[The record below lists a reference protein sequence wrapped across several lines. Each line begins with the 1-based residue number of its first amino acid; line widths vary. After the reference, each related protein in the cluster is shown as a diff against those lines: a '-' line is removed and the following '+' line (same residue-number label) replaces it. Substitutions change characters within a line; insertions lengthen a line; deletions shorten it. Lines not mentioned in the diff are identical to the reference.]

1 MAKKVLTNKVKTS
14 RKKISIK
21 PNISKLKK
29 AAIVAAMIG
38 ALGVGGYNELVVKP
52 KVTAKIESDRKI
64 AETKKLTNNNPQ
76 NVSDFY
82 TEEVISIYGRLISK
96 GSSKITA
103 EDINL
108 ANRELLS
115 HKGVVYFDPIDR
127 VFVLRPYTDFG
138 KTQSQAYEI
147 IKEAKG
153 FRHVWFDKKVYEF
166 AYDARANLNS
176 KKPNQELIKKKI
188 KKANEIITNSGGQRE
203 IRLEKVLDKSNNPI
217 YRIVLYNKLTSE
229 KVYDF

>member
-1 MAKKVLTNKVKTS
+1 MVKKIQTNKVTTS
-14 RKKISIK
+14 RNKISIK

-29 AAIVAAMIG
+29 AAIVAAVIG
-38 ALGVGGYNELVVKP
+38 AIGIGGYKELVVKP
-52 KVTAKIESDRKI
+52 KETAKIENYKKI
-64 AETKKLTNNNPQ
+64 AETKNLTNNLPKNLE
-76 NVSDFY
+76 SFY
-82 TEEVISIYGRLISK
+82 TEEVISIYARLISK
-96 GSSKITA
+96 GSSNITVA
-103 EDINL
+103 DINL

-115 HKGVVYFDPIDR
+115 HKGVVYFDPIDG
-127 VFVLRPYTDFG
+127 VVVLRPYTDFG

-153 FRHVWFDKKVYEF
+153 FRHVWLDKKVYEF

-188 KKANEIITNSGGQRE
+188 KKANEIIKNNGGQRE
-203 IRLEKVLDKSNNPI
+203 IRLERTLDKSNNPN
-217 YRIVLYNKLTSE
+217 YRLFLYNKLTAE